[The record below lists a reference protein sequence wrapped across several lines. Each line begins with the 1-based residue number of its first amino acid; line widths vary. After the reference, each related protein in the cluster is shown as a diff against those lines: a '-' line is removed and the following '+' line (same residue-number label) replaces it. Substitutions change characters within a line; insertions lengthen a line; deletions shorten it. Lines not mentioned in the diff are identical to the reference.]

1 MSVLKNLQP
10 EKVMHYFQEI
20 SSVPRASKNEK
31 EISNW
36 LLNWAKSKN
45 LSVIQDEF
53 LNIIIKK
60 PATKGYESVPT
71 LIIQGHMDMVC
82 EKNSNTSH
90 DFSKEGIKLQVQGD
104 LIKGTGTTLGADNGI
119 AVAFALALLDSEL
132 PHPAL
137 EVLIT
142 SDEEMGMTGALNL
155 NGSLLSGKLMINLD
169 TEEEGEIYVSCAG
182 GARGELEIPVHWD
195 MLPELSPGYLLK
207 IRGLQGGHSGADIHE
222 QRANANKLLGRILK
236 KLGTHIEFS
245 VGHLGGGAKDN
256 AIPREA
262 EASLLVKKD
271 HIEKLKDIIKEM
283 ENTFRD
289 EYRVSDSK
297 IQLELEKIVLSKV
310 MDKDSLKKVLD
321 TLVLHPN
328 GINTWSLDIS
338 NLVESSLNLGV
349 IVQKENSVLLRS
361 AIRGSVESRKFE
373 IIGQLEALSDLTGAK
388 FIHNSHYPA
397 WKYNPDS
404 KLRDAF
410 VEIYKNITGKTAG
423 IKAIHAGLECGVL
436 SEKIPGV
443 DIISFGPNIRG
454 AHTPEE
460 SVSITSIQ
468 NTWNF
473 FIKGIE
479 SLKNYY

>member
-1 MSVLKNLQP
+1 MGVLKNLHP
-10 EKVMHYFQEI
+10 EKVMYYFQEL
-20 SSVPRASKNEK
+20 SSIPRASKNEK
-31 EISNW
+31 QVSDW

-45 LSVIQDEF
+45 FSVIQDEF

-60 PATKGYESVPT
+60 PATPGYESVPT
-71 LIIQGHMDMVC
+71 LILQGHMDMVC
-82 EKNSNTSH
+82 EKNGDTQH
-90 DFSKEGIKLQVQGD
+90 DFSKEGIKLKVEGD

-119 AVAFALALLDSEL
+119 AVAFALALLDSDL

-155 NGSLLSGKLMINLD
+155 DGSLLSGKLMINLD

-195 MLPELSPGYLLK
+195 ILPELSLGYLLK
-207 IRGLQGGHSGADIHE
+207 VKGLQGGHSGADIHE
-222 QRANANKLLGRILK
+222 QRANANKLLGRVLRELNSIMDYSI
-236 KLGTHIEFS
+236 GHIC
-245 VGHLGGGAKDN
+245 GGAKDN

-262 EASLLVKKD
+262 EAALLIDKSNT
-271 HIEKLKDIIKEM
+271 EKLHSIVADM
-283 ENTFRD
+283 EAIFKD
-289 EYRVSDSK
+289 EYRISDSGITLK
-297 IQLELEKIVLSKV
+297 LEKIALSKV
-310 MDKDSLKKVLD
+310 IDKDSFKKVLD

-328 GINTWSLDIS
+328 GINTWSLDIPG
-338 NLVESSLNLGV
+338 LVESSLNLGV
-349 IVQKENSVLLRS
+349 IIQNENSVLLRS

-373 IIGQLEALSDLTGAK
+373 IINQLIALSDITETK

-397 WKYNPDS
+397 WKYNPNS
-404 KLRDAF
+404 KLREAF
-410 VEIYKNITGKTAG
+410 VDVYKNLTGKPAG

-460 SVSITSIQ
+460 SVSISSIQ
-468 NTWNF
+468 NTWNY
-473 FIKGIE
+473 FIKGVE